1 MSSPGARILVV
12 DDEPEILRWLG
23 TSLGHRG
30 FDVVT
35 AESGREA
42 LEQFGRRRPDLI
54 VLDLALPDVDGLEV
68 IRRVRA
74 EAPTPIV
81 VLSVQ
86 DAEPTKIEALDLGAD
101 DYVTKPFGMGE
112 LLARVRVALRHAAGR
127 SAGADPTIEAGPIVI
142 DVERRLVTVAGREVR
157 LTPIEYDLLRA
168 LAEHPNRVF
177 TRRMLL
183 QRVWGPDFTADAHYL
198 HVHVANLRRKIEPD
212 PSAPR
217 YLLTEPGVGYRLSTD
232 SDLTTH

>member
-1 MSSPGARILVV
+1 M
-12 DDEPEILRWLG
+12 
-23 TSLGHRG
+23 
-30 FDVVT
+30 
-35 AESGREA
+35 
-42 LEQFGRRRPDLI
+42 
-54 VLDLALPDVDGLEV
+54 
-68 IRRVRA
+68 
-74 EAPTPIV
+74 
-81 VLSVQ
+81 
-86 DAEPTKIEALDLGAD
+86 
-101 DYVTKPFGMGE
+101 
-112 LLARVRVALRHAAGR
+112 
-127 SAGADPTIEAGPIVI
+127 I